1 MAGLI
6 PALLASLWFVVAAAA
21 PHPSQEAPDSSVLAR
36 SRDRLLQL
44 MDRPAPD
51 DPAWRRAVFPN
62 LVRLEHAPM
71 SEVLE
76 AWELLAATGDDFD
89 RGNLI
94 LHRRRHALPLPPRNA
109 EAEGPAQ
116 TLERALAAWGERD
129 FAVTAALLREGVARW
144 PEDER
149 FADDLRWL
157 RGEPAAAVPRV
168 PKPRDVALHQLVA
181 RGLLRPAEDDRVR

>member
-6 PALLASLWFVVAAAA
+6 PFLLAVPWLVVATAAVT
-21 PHPSQEAPDSSVLAR
+21 PDQETPGRDLLAR
-36 SRDRLLQL
+36 SQDRLLRL
-44 MDRPAPD
+44 LDRPAPD

-62 LVRLEHAPM
+62 LVRLEHAPVP
-71 SEVLE
+71 EVLQT
-76 AWELLAATGDDFD
+76 WELLAATGDDFD

-94 LHRRRHALPLPPRNA
+94 LYRRRHDLPLPPRDA
-109 EAEGPAQ
+109 AAEGPAQ
-116 TLERALAAWGERD
+116 TLERALASWGERD
-129 FAVTAALLREGVARW
+129 FAAAAALLREGVARW

-157 RGEPAAAVPRV
+157 RGAPASAVPRA

-181 RGLLRPAEDDRVR
+181 RGLLPSAEDGAKR